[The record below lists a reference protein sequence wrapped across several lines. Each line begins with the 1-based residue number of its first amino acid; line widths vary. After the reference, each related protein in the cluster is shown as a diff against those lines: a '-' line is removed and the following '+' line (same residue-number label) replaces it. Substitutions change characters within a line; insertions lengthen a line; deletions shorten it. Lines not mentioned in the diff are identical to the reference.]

1 MSNYL
6 MLNNK
11 KIELTPEQVKEI
23 ENSFDFNKCMLKNI
37 EVGDTFKVGDFEFVV
52 LEHCEET
59 TAVILKEFWK
69 TDSFDSNF
77 NDYKESEI
85 RKQLNED
92 FYNNLSDCVGGENI
106 VKHTV
111 DLTADDGK
119 TDYGYCEDF
128 VSLLTCEMYRK
139 YVYILDKHKIDEWW
153 WLVTPYSTKSNNY
166 EKLVRCV
173 SNFGTLDYN
182 DCNYFSC
189 GVRPFCI
196 LKSNIFVSK

>member
-11 KIELTPEQVKEI
+11 KIKLMPEQVKEI

-37 EVGDTFKVGDFEFVV
+37 EVGNTFKVGNFEFVV
-52 LEHCEET
+52 LEHYEEV
-59 TAVILKEFWK
+59 TAVILKDFWK
-69 TDSFDSNF
+69 TDTFDSDF
-77 NDYKESEI
+77 NDYKESKI
-85 RKQLNED
+85 RKHLNED
-92 FYNNLSDCVGGENI
+92 FYNDLSDYVSAENI

-111 DLTADDGK
+111 DLTADDGR
-119 TDYGYCEDF
+119 TDYGCCEDYA
-128 VSLLTCEMYRK
+128 SLLTCEMYRK

-173 SNFGTLDYN
+173 SSNGALRSSSCNFRY
-182 DCNYFSC
+182 